1 MAYFDPGYFKKK
13 PIKSRSVVK
22 RSIKNKFHA
31 WKLSSQYY
39 DGHRNNG
46 YGGFKYD
53 GRWLKILPKIIKK
66 YKIKENAKILDL
78 GCKKGFIMKDF
89 KILLPNCEVWGIE
102 DHKYPIINAEKEI
115 KSKIIKSKYYDIP
128 FEDNYFDFT
137 IGFSSCYR
145 YNFYDLV
152 ETIKEIKRVS
162 KKSFITL
169 GAYSNEKNRI
179 IFNKWSLLGTTIL
192 HEKEWIELF
201 KLLKFSGDYYFTT
214 ANKLNLC

>member
-1 MAYFDPGYFKKK
+1 MIFLVNGINKKK
-13 PIKSRSVVK
+13 PIKSRSVIK

-31 WKLSSQYY
+31 WKLSNQYY

-137 IGFSSCYR
+137 IGFSSIYR

-169 GAYSNEKNRI
+169 GAYSNEKNRV

>member
-1 MAYFDPGYFKKK
+1 MAHFNFGYFKIKTNRKVKPMSINKK
-13 PIKSRSVVK
+13 I
-22 RSIKNKFHA
+22 IA
-31 WKLSSQYY
+31 WQKGKEFY
-39 DGHRNNG
+39 DGSRQNG

-137 IGFSSCYR
+137 IGFSSIYR

-169 GAYSNEKNRI
+169 GAYSNEKNRV